1 MYSASF
7 LAAYTIT
14 NYSYRVDAADI
25 NLTYLADNVVK
36 TMQKYGENVCLV
48 RHHNEN
54 YNRFGARVQ
63 LKIEGV

>member
-1 MYSASF
+1 MHFTVSTGDYVV
-7 LAAYTIT
+7 LGEVTEDIT
-14 NYSYRVDAADI
+14 
-25 NLTYLADNVVK
+25 ADNVVK